1 MEKNIRL
8 KIESKQYDCDNFDP
22 IAGKQDDTF
31 EEMEMFSE
39 GVYSE
44 RDSRIEIR
52 YCESEAAGLAGCT
65 TTVSFESSDPGVVS
79 TLRSGNVLTALV
91 FEKGRRHICSYEIPE
106 GRFDVCV
113 NTFAL
118 ENSIDGG
125 RGRLFIDYTIEIG
138 GIKKLRTKL
147 TLTIL

>member
-22 IAGKQDDTF
+22 MMGRQDDTF

-44 RDSRIEIR
+44 KDGRTEIR
-52 YCESEAAGLAGCT
+52 YCESEAAGLAGCI
-65 TTVSFESSDPGVVS
+65 TTVSFETSAPGVVS
-79 TLRSGNVLTALV
+79 TLRSGSVLTALV

-118 ENSIDGG
+118 DNSVRDGE
-125 RGRLFIDYTIEIG
+125 GRLYIDYTIEIG